1 MGKFFVLI
9 FSLAFLALSTF
20 GLDYQAIKKAYQKSF
35 FYEKIGDYKDAI
47 RVLMPV
53 YKAYPDGYMINL
65 RLGWLY
71 YLWGKYDNSEFHYRK
86 ADKAIPTSV
95 ESKLGLSLP
104 LMAQQKW
111 GEAEATLYRVI
122 AIDFYNYYGNL
133 RLAKVLGKEKKYKQ
147 QIAVA
152 LKMLNIYPT
161 SVPFL
166 VVLGEGYYNLGN
178 LQKAEEIL
186 KNVLILDPENSTAKA
201 LLKKIENTKKG
212 RGNNQPKGEKKD

>member
-1 MGKFFVLI
+1 MKWLKTLI
-9 FSLAFLALSTF
+9 VFLFLFQFAFSLTYS
-20 GLDYQAIKKAYQKSF
+20 QIKEAYQKSF
-35 FYEKIGDYKDAI
+35 FYEKVGDYKDAI
-47 RVLMPV
+47 RVLMPI
-53 YKAYPDGYMINL
+53 YKAYPDGYTINL

-111 GEAEATLYRVI
+111 GEAETTLYRVI

-178 LQKAEEIL
+178 LQKAEEVL
-186 KNVLILDPENSTAKA
+186 KNILILDPENITAKE

-212 RGNNQPKGEKKD
+212 GENNQPKGEKKG